1 MCGRLAQVRAEQKYL
16 ASLALQGELLLP
28 PSAEPINR
36 YNVAPHSRVG
46 LLRPVAQG
54 YLWSPERWRWL
65 PAWTEKPVRN
75 DFNATREKVSSS
87 RYYREIW
94 PHRALLCV
102 DGWYEWCPV
111 EGEKTKQPYYIRR
124 QDSEPLFLPSVGQFS
139 EPDQEPKPDDGFRII
154 TADSEGG
161 MLDVHDRR
169 PVVFNAE
176 SARAWISEIS
186 REEAGRMLHERA
198 LPVDAFYWYAVGR
211 EVGNYRNEGPGLIEP
226 LAPTPPNAR

>member
-1 MCGRLAQVRAEQKYL
+1 MCGRLAQIRAEQKYL
-16 ASLALQGELLLP
+16 ASLMLQGQLLLS

-46 LLRPVAQG
+46 LLRQVSQG
-54 YLWSPERWRWL
+54 RYLWAPERWRWL
-65 PAWTEKPVRN
+65 PAWVEKPVRN
-75 DFNATREKVSSS
+75 DFNATREKVASSPF
-87 RYYREIW
+87 YRQVW

-111 EGEKTKQPYYIRR
+111 EGQKTKQPYYIRR
-124 QDSEPLFLPSVGQFS
+124 QDSEPLFLPAVGQFS

-169 PVVFNAE
+169 PVVFDAK
-176 SARAWISEIS
+176 SARAWISDIS
-186 REEAGRMLHERA
+186 LEDAGHMLYKQA
-198 LPVDAFYWYAVGR
+198 LPVEEFHWYAVGP
-211 EVGNYRNEGPGLIEP
+211 EVGNYRNEGAGLIEP
-226 LAPTPPNAR
+226 ASPSN